1 MASLKTQRSLFAMDH
16 SSAAGD
22 VPKFVPQVRINKKLD
37 FDSCSEE
44 DVPRSSSPDRNDLR
58 KKLIFDDSEG
68 DFELSDVLSSPFKFD
83 NMGIAEL
90 MPTVTEPAKNES
102 LLDFRDLDTSLD
114 ATSDKFS
121 PCRTRSGKIYTSVE
135 KRRGDL
141 EKRSKH
147 EKEADAGSN
156 NNNHSASKLPMPVFI
171 DHPRSSSRHCSG
183 ASAGI
188 TTPKSTKIQTSHLK
202 VQEVDFNLLQKNY
215 INDSMDV
222 DEPSCSRPPPLIS
235 KRPMSRLSI
244 TIDNQTPRHFNFNND
259 DSDLRS
265 SPLVQQTPANLHSP
279 PTNEVKAMKLFDKSP
294 TYGSSP
300 VAPFTAPKFGSRL
313 LFGFGGNKD
322 DHRRVSAPSGLR
334 VSFGQ
339 TEAELSGKERKR
351 KRIAN
356 INPFT
361 PNSMLKSMKK
371 KYQSEP
377 IM

>member
-1 MASLKTQRSLFAMDH
+1 MASLKTHRALFAMDK
-16 SSAAGD
+16 SSA
-22 VPKFVPQVRINKKLD
+22 PSSKFAPPMRINKKLD

-44 DVPRSSSPDRNDLR
+44 DVPRSSSPDHSDLR
-58 KKLIFDDSEG
+58 KKLLFDDSEG
-68 DFELSDVLSSPFKFD
+68 DFELSDVLSSPFKLD
-83 NMGIAEL
+83 MAEH
-90 MPTVTEPAKNES
+90 MPTVTEPAKNEP
-102 LLDFRDLDTSLD
+102 LMDFRDMDTSLE

-135 KRRGDL
+135 KKR
-141 EKRSKH
+141 ENMNRSKQ
-147 EKEADAGSN
+147 E

-171 DHPRSSSRHCSG
+171 DRPRSSSRHCSG

-188 TTPKSTKIQTSHLK
+188 ATPKSTKIQTSHLK

-215 INDSMDV
+215 ITDSMDL
-222 DEPSCSRPPPLIS
+222 DEPTCSRPPPLIS

-244 TIDNQTPRHFNFNND
+244 AIDNQSPRHYNNFIVE
-259 DSDLRS
+259 DSYFRS

-371 KYQSEP
+371 KFQSEP

>member
-1 MASLKTQRSLFAMDH
+1 MASLKTHRLLFAKDQ
-16 SSAAGD
+16 SSAANTKIA
-22 VPKFVPQVRINKKLD
+22 PPMRINKKLD

-44 DVPRSSSPDRNDLR
+44 DVPRSSSPDRADLR
-58 KKLIFDDSEG
+58 KKLLFDDSEG
-68 DFELSDVLSSPFKFD
+68 DFELSDVFSSPFKLD
-83 NMGIAEL
+83 MAEL
-90 MPTVTEPAKNES
+90 MPTVTEPAKNEP
-102 LLDFRDLDTSLD
+102 LMDFRDMDTSLE

-135 KRRGDL
+135 KKREAL
-141 EKRSKH
+141 EKRSKQN
-147 EKEADAGSN
+147 KEAEAGNN

-171 DHPRSSSRHCSG
+171 DRPRSSSRHCSG

-188 TTPKSTKIQTSHLK
+188 ATPKSIKIQTSHLK
-202 VQEVDFNLLQKNY
+202 VQEVDFNSLQKNY
-215 INDSMDV
+215 ITDSMDV
-222 DEPSCSRPPPLIS
+222 DEPTCSRPVPLVS

-244 TIDNQTPRHFNFNND
+244 TIDNQTPRHFNNFNAD

-322 DHRRVSAPSGLR
+322 DHRRASAPSGLR

>member
-44 DVPRSSSPDRNDLR
+44 GVPRSSSPDRNDLR

-68 DFELSDVLSSPFKFD
+68 DFELSDVLSSPFRFD
-83 NMGIAEL
+83 NMGIPEL
-90 MPTVTEPAKNES
+90 MPTVTDPTINKP
-102 LLDFRDLDTSLD
+102 LLDFHDLDTSLE

-135 KRRGDL
+135 KKREDL
-141 EKRSKH
+141 DKRSKLD
-147 EKEADAGSN
+147 KEADAGKDN
-156 NNNHSASKLPMPVFI
+156 NHHSASKLPMPVFN
-171 DHPRSSSRHCSG
+171 DRPGSSSRHCSG

-188 TTPKSTKIQTSHLK
+188 ATPKSTKIQTSHLK

-215 INDSMDV
+215 INDWMDV
-222 DEPSCSRPPPLIS
+222 DEPSCSRPQSHIS
-235 KRPMSRLSI
+235 KRLMSRLSI
-244 TIDNQTPRHFNFNND
+244 TIDNQTPRHFNLCND
-259 DSDLRS
+259 RS
-265 SPLVQQTPANLHSP
+265 LPLVQQMPANLHSP

-313 LFGFGGNKD
+313 LFGFSSSKD
-322 DHRRVSAPSGLR
+322 NHRRISAPSGLR
-334 VSFGQ
+334 VSFGL

-361 PNSMLKSMKK
+361 PKSMLKSMKK

-377 IM
+377 IK